1 VGWRAR
7 WQAMMGGKTQAHIR
21 KRSKKQKKINS
32 TARSRHETR
41 VPDWVA
47 GSSADRSK
55 SRPTRRKK
63 VLCKQIHTNFL
74 MNHHT
79 KIEKRTT
86 GLIRQQV

>member
-41 VPDWVA
+41 APDWVA
-47 GSSADRSK
+47 GSSADGSK

-63 VLCKQIHTNFL
+63 VLSKQIHTNFL
-74 MNHHT
+74 MNSPH
-79 KIEKRTT
+79 KNRKKEPP
-86 GLIRQQV
+86 G